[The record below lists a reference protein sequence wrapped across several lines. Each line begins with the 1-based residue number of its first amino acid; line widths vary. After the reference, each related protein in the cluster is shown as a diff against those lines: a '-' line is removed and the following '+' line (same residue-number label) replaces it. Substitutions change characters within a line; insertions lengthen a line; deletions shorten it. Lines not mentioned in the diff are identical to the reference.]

1 VSATTSFFVAAGML
15 FRWRR
20 RGWSFAAGAIAAMAV
35 SRMYLGRH
43 FLVDVAGGVGI
54 GVLSV
59 AVGFGILRLAH
70 LAREAREHDPGYSA
84 YRVMV
89 VALVLAGGAVL
100 LGLPDAGDAG
110 RLLGTATGVIA
121 LVGRDAF
128 EYGRTR
134 TARTMLLATAAA
146 AFAVAWGL
154 MTFLLNELEPSG
166 VSAMRLAVSAL
177 PNAALL
183 VVPAY
188 LPRLLRLRH
197 RAV

>member
-1 VSATTSFFVAAGML
+1 
-15 FRWRR
+15 
-20 RGWSFAAGAIAAMAV
+20 
-35 SRMYLGRH
+35 
-43 FLVDVAGGVGI
+43 
-54 GVLSV
+54 
-59 AVGFGILRLAH
+59 
-70 LAREAREHDPGYSA
+70 
-84 YRVMV
+84 MV